1 MDASPSG
8 IGSRV
13 AHFHSAVRSPDKM
26 PIGWGSRVGQID
38 GSILGRALRRARV
51 NPWKS
56 PHFSNRFW
64 PSDRNLAENH
74 QDKLSRIWYLARH
87 NYAGSFP
94 KARADESLGR
104 IQDMIIR
111 NTVLAVSFAA
121 LAIACGGSQA
131 PAEAPEG
138 AAAAEEAPAAEAP
151 AAEAPAAE
159 APAAEAPAADAAA
172 PAADAAAPAA
182 DAAAK

>member
-1 MDASPSG
+1 
-8 IGSRV
+8 
-13 AHFHSAVRSPDKM
+13 M
-26 PIGWGSRVGQID
+26 PINPSVRVGQID
-38 GSILGRALRRARV
+38 RSLLAGPPERRV
-51 NPWKS
+51 GNPRKS

-121 LAIACGGSQA
+121 LAIACGGSAA

-182 DAAAK
+182 EPAK